1 MSYDPDLI
9 NRIMEVVK
17 HDLDPQTIEIVNEML
32 YDGHRLSV
40 IRDAFMENRDALAV
54 KMIRDLDP
62 LQGMELLPFS
72 TSVFVEPSQ
81 SAQVTARPQR
91 VSFRPRY
98 LILARETAEAVDI
111 NDIKIG
117 NRSQMSQ
124 AGDVPGEMFGVDI
137 PAGSFDRLDELAR
150 DLSDGP
156 PLTPVFQLRVG
167 MRALERMPLPLD
179 FETAQTTMDVTV
191 VFTNISNKPVRIRG
205 AFVGAVEGHTPNYW
219 SMHTAAIAAASA
231 HAQGHVPEGLQVP
244 DADGVAQI
252 IEHVH
257 ETMLGTDQGPPP
269 DPPDPST

>member
-91 VSFRPRY
+91 VAFRPRY
-98 LILARETAEAVDI
+98 LILAKETAEAVDI

-167 MRALERMPLPLD
+167 MRALERLPLPLD
-179 FETAQTTMDVTV
+179 FETAQTAMDVTV
-191 VFTNISNKPVRIRG
+191 IFTNISNKPVRIRG

-219 SMHTAAIAAASA
+219 SMHSAAIAAASA
-231 HAQGHVPEGLQVP
+231 HAQGHAPGGLPPLP
-244 DADGVAQI
+244 DAD
-252 IEHVH
+252 VH
-257 ETMLGTDQGPPP
+257 ETMLGTDQEPPP